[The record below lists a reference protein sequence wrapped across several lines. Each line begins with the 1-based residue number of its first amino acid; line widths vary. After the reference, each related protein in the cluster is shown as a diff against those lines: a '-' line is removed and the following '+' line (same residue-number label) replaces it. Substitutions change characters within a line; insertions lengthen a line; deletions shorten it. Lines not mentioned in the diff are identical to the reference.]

1 MSGSDLITAASG
13 IIQRAMSLESENK
26 LTESLV
32 CFQEGIGLLLKAL
45 KSQVAPEDKG
55 FKTHLRKKIT
65 EYMDKAESLKGLIK
79 KEIKGGQYHE
89 QIVITEGSA
98 GNGYQRIFG
107 RFLSEGT
114 VKEVYVEDPY
124 IRSGY
129 QIENFSHFCEILVRS
144 ESPIRQIRLITGHD
158 TQKPEEQLEKFQLI
172 RDDLLEHSVG
182 FEWKFDDALH
192 DREIRFDNG
201 WIVKIGRGLD
211 YIRRS
216 KHKFCGLGV
225 HDYDFRQCSATT
237 VDIFHRSTLRVVN

>member
-1 MSGSDLITAASG
+1 MSGSDLVSGASS
-13 IIQRAMSLESENK
+13 IIQRALSLESEKK
-26 LTESLV
+26 LTESLI

-45 KSQVAPEDKG
+45 KTNTVSGDKS
-55 FKTHLRKKIT
+55 FKRHLRQKIT
-65 EYMDKAESLKGLIK
+65 EYMNKAESLKSLIK
-79 KEIKGGQYHE
+79 REIAGGQYHE
-89 QIVITEGSA
+89 QIVIAEGSA

-114 VKEVYVEDPY
+114 VKEVFVEDPY

-144 ESPIRQIRLITGHD
+144 ESPIKKVHLVTGHD
-158 TQKPEEQLEKFQLI
+158 IQKPEEQLEKFQLI
-172 RDDLLEHSVG
+172 RNDLLEHSIW
-182 FEWKFDDALH
+182 FDWKFDDALH

-237 VDIFHRSTLRVVN
+237 VDIFHRSTLRIGN